1 MADKMNEPEHLGPD
15 EPWVAGERRPASAAT
30 RSADA
35 PAPGWEREV
44 LEKLVLGSLAERR
57 RARRWSIFM
66 RLLTLV
72 WLTIVILYFGGWLSG
87 DVVKTSARHT
97 ALVDLEGVIAS
108 NSETSADDIVSALES
123 AFEDSRT
130 AGIVLKI
137 NSPGG
142 SPVQSGIIYDEIRR
156 LRGKYPNIPLYAVV
170 EEVCASGGYYVASA
184 ADGIYVDKAS
194 LVGSIGVLMDGFGFV
209 GTMNRLG
216 VERRLIT
223 AGDKKGFLDSFSPM
237 SDEARAH
244 AQKMLDEIHQ
254 QFIEVVR
261 KGRGGRLGNDPDLFS
276 GLVWTGARSVEL
288 GLADGLGTVGSVA
301 RDVIKAEDIVDFST
315 RPNFAAKLARRI
327 GASAGEALAR
337 TLRTEGSAWSL
348 R

>member
-1 MADKMNEPEHLGPD
+1 MADEMNEPEHLGPD
-15 EPWVAGERRPASAAT
+15 EPWVAGERRPAAAAT

-66 RLLTLV
+66 RLLTLA

-156 LRGKYPNIPLYAVV
+156 LRGKYPNTPLYAVV

-254 QFIEVVR
+254 QFIDVVR
-261 KGRGGRLGNDPDLFS
+261 KGRGERLGNDPDLFS

-315 RPNFAAKLARRI
+315 RPSFAAKLARRI